1 MTAKK
6 RGSGIRRVAR
16 AIDAALKD
24 ADLARKHSSDPA
36 FHKDVQADRRA
47 ALSKYRTVQHALADR
62 ERIERAKAEPKKK
75 RSSR

>member
-6 RGSGIRRVAR
+6 RGIGLRRVAR
-16 AIDAALKD
+16 VIDAALKD

-36 FHKDVQADRRA
+36 FRKDVQADRRA

-62 ERIERAKAEPKKK
+62 ERIEKAKAQAKKK
-75 RSSR
+75 SSR